1 MTEIVVSSNALQ
13 RVGSSWSGAL
23 PGSHLPQSTK
33 FGLSKPVCAAR
44 SSSIRIFEVITIF
57 IVNQDEHDER
67 QAEAE
72 PSLDLL
78 RVHQECAIPG
88 HGENPASDLASLAPI
103 ARGPPTPC
111 LTDRRR

>member
-13 RVGSSWSGAL
+13 RVGSSWSGDL

-57 IVNQDEHDER
+57 IVNHDQHDER
-67 QAEAE
+67 QAEGKPVSISCEFIKNA
-72 PSLDLL
+72 PSPVTARTQPPIWRAWRRLRGDL
-78 RVHQECAIPG
+78 P
-88 HGENPASDLASLAPI
+88 PLA
-103 ARGPPTPC
+103 
-111 LTDRRR
+111 